1 MAFVISDILKGLI
14 LYTPRNSFFNKVHP
28 AVKLYI
34 VIIFSVAALLTP
46 THSLALVNLALII
59 IVVAI
64 ARVPVKALR
73 LYTFVIGWMLFVSF
87 IFYSFFTP
95 VRSGPVLL
103 TIGPLVV
110 GLHNLMAWL
119 LVALKFLAVSY
130 VTALLL
136 VTTKHRDLAIGLRSW
151 GMPYVVSFTLAAILR
166 NLAVVSVD
174 LFTII
179 DAQSSRGLNFRKG
192 NPIARLAKF
201 VRVGIPLI
209 YVSLKRTE
217 EMSNAMASR
226 GFKPRGKK
234 TSYYVIPMR
243 ARDYFVL
250 GLFTLHFVL
259 MLAASVGL
267 LDVSGF
273 RLPFF

>member
-14 LYTPRNSFFNKVHP
+14 LHTPRNSFFIKVHP

-34 VIIFSVAALLTP
+34 VVLFSVAALITP
-46 THSLALVNLALII
+46 THNLALINLILI
-59 IVVAI
+59 IVVVVA

-73 LYTFVIGWMLFVSF
+73 LYTFVIGWMLFISF

-95 VRSGPVLL
+95 VRTGSVLL
-103 TIGPLVV
+103 SIGPLMV
-110 GLHNLMAWL
+110 GLENLMAWL

-136 VTTKHRDLAIGLRSW
+136 ATTKHRDLAVGLRSW

-192 NPIARLAKF
+192 NPVSRLAKF

-226 GFKPRGKK
+226 GFKPTGKK
-234 TSYYVIPMR
+234 TSYYVIPMKP
-243 ARDYFVL
+243 RDYVIM
-250 GLFTLHFVL
+250 GLFTLHLAL
-259 MLAASVGL
+259 MLMAFLRIVDFSWL
-267 LDVSGF
+267 
-273 RLPFF
+273 RLFF